1 MPPVERLHDRGA
13 RRAAKAL
20 IDIGEEFRHARLR
33 LGLSQHAVAKAAR
46 IDRADYSRIEAGKL
60 TRLSLSAS
68 YRTGAVLGLDLSLRA
83 YPGGWSVRDVG
94 QAKRE
99 QRLIAA
105 VGQPLRWQTEVPITR
120 EGGRYDLRGWDLVIG
135 GHSER
140 TSFEFEVKLYD
151 MQAQLRRWNLKRR
164 DDPVDHFVLVV
175 ADTRANRRVIAEFAD
190 LLADLPR
197 HRTATLLAT
206 LRRGE
211 HPSTGL
217 ILL

>member
-1 MPPVERLHDRGA
+1 MPVVQRLYDKGV
-13 RRAAKAL
+13 RRSSKAM

-33 LGLSQHAVAKAAR
+33 LGLSQRAVAEAAR

-60 TRLSLSAS
+60 TRLALVVA

-83 YPGGWSVRDVG
+83 YPGGWTLRDAG

-99 QRLIAA
+99 QVLIAA

-120 EGGRYDLRGWDLVIG
+120 DGGRYDLRGWDLVIG

-164 DDPVDHFVLVV
+164 DDPVDHFVVVV

-211 HPSTGL
+211 HPPTGMIVL
-217 ILL
+217 